1 MTFWP
6 FFALGVLLGCAV
18 SSLALMWAKDEHAA
32 RVVQLVVV
40 TPAALVAVAWLAWRW
55 A

>member
-32 RVVQLVVV
+32 RVVQLVVDIHA
-40 TPAALVAVAWLAWRW
+40 TEMARQARGDA
-55 A
+55 